1 MSRTA
6 SRTLVAALAAVFVL
20 AAAEPAVAQKA
31 KARSGSR
38 SGASSSQ
45 VKRVAPPQARS
56 SSPSRT
62 VKAAPRSTVRSAP
75 SSTVRVNRAP
85 APQSRPSTTVRVNR
99 APAPQDRTQS
109 TVRVNRAPAPQ
120 DRTTVRVNRA
130 PAPQERSTV
139 RINRAPT
146 PESRSQTTLKSLY
159 TRKGPNGDPQGRDVV
174 RGVQKKKI
182 SDAYTQPRDDRGDRG
197 NGNVNRGNN
206 GGRQPYAPGNRG
218 YRRGYDRGYYDGW
231 HNRYVRRYHY
241 HHYHYYGPHRVWGFH
256 YGGFGFYHGYWHF
269 AIVIGGPVVVYR
281 NYCGYYNYCW
291 WDGRGA
297 SLVTWNAA
305 VQAYPASY
313 TFAEGT
319 CVELWIRT
327 TDGEDYAVKVDPR
340 YWNARDPGDL
350 YAALWAQLD
359 QEGQLQLEDINGA
372 LHIFPAGMIQQIEA
386 RACR

>member
-6 SRTLVAALAAVFVL
+6 SRTLIAALAAVFVL

-31 KARSGSR
+31 KARSGGK

-45 VKRVAPPQARS
+45 VKRVAPPQARPS
-56 SSPSRT
+56 APSRT
-62 VKAAPRSTVRSAP
+62 VKAAPSSSARSAP
-75 SSTVRVNRAP
+75 STARSTVRVNRAP
-85 APQSRPSTTVRVNR
+85 APQSRPSTSVKVNR
-99 APAPQDRTQS
+99 APAPQE
-109 TVRVNRAPAPQ
+109 
-120 DRTTVRVNRA
+120 RTTTKLRVNRA
-130 PAPQERSTV
+130 PAPQERATT
-139 RINRAPT
+139 RPQINRAPA
-146 PESRSQTTLKSLY
+146 PDSRSKTTLKSLY
-159 TRKGPNGDPQGRDVV
+159 TRKTPPADPNGKNRDVV
-174 RGVQKKKI
+174 REIQKKKI
-182 SDAYTQPRDDRGDRG
+182 SEQFTQPRDNSGNRG
-197 NGNVNRGNN
+197 NGNVDNRGND
-206 GGRQPYAPGNRG
+206 GRRQPYAPRNRGVNTG

-241 HHYHYYGPHRVWGFH
+241 RHYHYYGPRRVWGFH

-269 AIVIGGPVVVYR
+269 AIVIGGPVIVYR

-297 SLVTWNAA
+297 SLVTWDAA
-305 VQAYPASY
+305 VQTYPASY
-313 TFAEGT
+313 TFAEGA

-327 TDGEDYAVKVDPR
+327 TTGEDYAIKVDPR

-359 QEGQLQLEDINGA
+359 QEGQLQLEDINGV
-372 LHIFPAGMIQQIEA
+372 LHVFSAGQILQIEA